1 MKTSNTQR
9 KLLTFA
15 SDSRHLLWVGLFTF
29 LTIYLS
35 SFVKGY
41 GYFIDEPYYIACAS
55 NPAFGYV
62 DHPPLAPFILTVFQ
76 FVFGTSVYAI
86 RVLPALAQAVSVVLT
101 GILAREIGGGKFAQV
116 LAACALAAS
125 PTVLAF
131 GGFYSMNA
139 FELLFAIGAMYYTVR
154 MIKENNARRWI
165 VLGVLMG
172 LGMMNKHTFGV
183 FAIALV
189 FSLLIAGKWRL
200 LANRWFLAGAL
211 CGFVIFLP
219 NILWQVAHNYPS
231 LEFYR
236 NITERKN
243 VYTPP
248 LAFVGGQIIGMSP
261 FTVPIWC
268 GGIFFLIFSKATRE
282 FRFLSVLFVSL
293 FLFMMLSGTSRSDR
307 LMFAYPAVFAGGG
320 LLFEALVVKY
330 NARWLK
336 GVLMVL
342 LCAGAAMA
350 FPLVLPCMSYEKVQA
365 YTEFI
370 GLNTEIERGKKP
382 PLPQLLADRIG
393 WEEKVDLVVRAY
405 QGLTDDDK
413 RETIITAGN
422 YGQAGAIELYGKKHG
437 LPPVVSGH
445 NTYYLWSKERLRG
458 SILLMLTQSDSYGR
472 LKEQFENV
480 VPCDGE
486 FSSRYVSSHENN
498 LKVFVCRGP
507 KRPFAEML
515 ERGKHYY

>member
-9 KLLTFA
+9 ILLTFT
-15 SDSRHLLWVGLFTF
+15 SDNRHLLWIGLFTF
-29 LTIYLS
+29 LIIYLS

-41 GYFIDEPYYIACAS
+41 GYFIDEPYYIACAL

-62 DHPPLAPFILTVFQ
+62 DHPPLAPLILTVFQ

-101 GILAREIGGGKFAQV
+101 GILAKEIGGGRFAQV
-116 LAACALAAS
+116 LAACAMVAS
-125 PTVLAF
+125 PTILAF

-154 MIKENNARRWI
+154 MIKENNTKRWI

-189 FSLLIAGKWRL
+189 FSLLIAGKWKL
-200 LANRWFLAGAL
+200 VANRWFLVGAL

-231 LEFYR
+231 LEFYK
-236 NITERKN
+236 NITELKN

-248 LAFVGGQIIGMSP
+248 LAFIAGQIQGMSP
-261 FTVPIWC
+261 FTVPIWL
-268 GGIFFLIFSKATRE
+268 GGIFFVIFFKGTRE
-282 FRFLSVLFVSL
+282 FRFLSALFVSL
-293 FLFMMLSGTSRSDR
+293 FLFMMISGTSRSDR
-307 LMFAYPAVFAGGG
+307 LMFTYPAVFAGGG
-320 LLFEALVVKY
+320 MMFEALVVKY

-336 GVLMVL
+336 GVLVGLLFAGTAMV
-342 LCAGAAMA
+342 
-350 FPLVLPCMSYEKVQA
+350 FPVVLPCLSYEQVQA
-365 YTEFI
+365 YTEFL
-370 GLNTEIERGKKP
+370 GVNTEIERGKKP

-405 QGLTDDDK
+405 QGLTDEDK
-413 RETIITAGN
+413 REAIIAAGN
-422 YGQAGAIELYGKKHG
+422 YGQAGAIEVYGKKYG
-437 LPPVVSGH
+437 LPPVVCGH
-445 NTYYLWSKERLRG
+445 NTYYLWSKDRLRG
-458 SILLMLTQSDSYGR
+458 SIVLRLTQAENYDG
-472 LKEQFENV
+472 LKERFESV
-480 VPCDGE
+480 EPCDGE
-486 FSSRYVSSHENN
+486 FSSPYVSSHENH

-507 KRPFAEML
+507 KIPFPEML
-515 ERGKHYY
+515 ERGKFYY